1 MGNILVITDNL
12 NAPPWYF
19 CLDRYRHD
27 IHWTGSGKN
36 GEESKQVHFYFCKH
50 IAAFCQAS
58 TQKQMHLH
66 RYTKKPLKIQ
76 GFHRAADGNRTRKI
90 QRFYAVCRLRVAF
103 RVAYFRRWYF
113 IYISVRVKF
122 WRFYIELES
131 SMYQTSNAPLSWL
144 CQHAPSNGPSGV
156 GSK

>member
-12 NAPPWYF
+12 NAPPRYF

-76 GFHRAADGNRTRKI
+76 GFHRAADGNRTFQMSEKLLKSRRNAHCLPCVYRLSTTWKSKRK
-90 QRFYAVCRLRVAF
+90 AVKGSAEQI
-103 RVAYFRRWYF
+103 YFTPLLL
-113 IYISVRVKF
+113 V
-122 WRFYIELES
+122 IEVDNIPKL
-131 SMYQTSNAPLSWL
+131 
-144 CQHAPSNGPSGV
+144 
-156 GSK
+156 